1 MLDTKENWIDSSQ
14 SNKEGE
20 QENGLYSKW
29 AKNSL

>member
-20 QENGLYSKW
+20 QENGLYSK
-29 AKNSL
+29 LGQE